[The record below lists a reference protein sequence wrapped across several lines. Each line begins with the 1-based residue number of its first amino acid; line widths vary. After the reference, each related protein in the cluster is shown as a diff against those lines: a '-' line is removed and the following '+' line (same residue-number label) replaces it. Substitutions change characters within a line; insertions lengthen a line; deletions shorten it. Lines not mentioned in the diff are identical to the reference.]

1 MEALSDTDTKPAT
14 DPASPG
20 LDAVMAQAQ
29 ALEGTAGPAA
39 GVQAAPAVDNAAE
52 LLGALEMARLMV
64 APMFSWWADFDRVWS
79 DSTLKGIAQ
88 GGGAVMERHGWT
100 MGGVLG
106 EWGPYLA
113 LIGATAPPAFAT
125 YQAIKLHQVEQ
136 RRRPAPTPAPAPGET
151 GQAAP

>member
-1 MEALSDTDTKPAT
+1 
-14 DPASPG
+14 
-20 LDAVMAQAQ
+20 
-29 ALEGTAGPAA
+29 
-39 GVQAAPAVDNAAE
+39 VDNAAE
-52 LLGALEMARLMV
+52 LLGALEMARMMV

-125 YQAIKLHQVEQ
+125 YKAIQAHQVEQ